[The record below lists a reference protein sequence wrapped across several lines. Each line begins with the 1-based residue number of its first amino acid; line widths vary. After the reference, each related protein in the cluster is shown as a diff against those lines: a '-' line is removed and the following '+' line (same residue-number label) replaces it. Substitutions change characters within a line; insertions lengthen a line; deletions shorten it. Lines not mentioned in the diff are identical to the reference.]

1 MRSLFSQLPPPAA
14 EAPPADWPCDGAL
27 NDPTPN
33 LPLPVENAFFSAPT
47 ALDQQTNLPKRL
59 PRAMPTL
66 TVRDVPPA
74 LREKLKRRAERHRRS
89 LNGEVLTVLEEGVR
103 SAAPEEEEDRRALI
117 ERIRKEREDG
127 PTITAGPDELNRMMR
142 EGLA

>member
-1 MRSLFSQLPPPAA
+1 
-14 EAPPADWPCDGAL
+14 
-27 NDPTPN
+27 
-33 LPLPVENAFFSAPT
+33 
-47 ALDQQTNLPKRL
+47 
-59 PRAMPTL
+59 MPTL

-103 SAAPEEEEDRRALI
+103 SAAPEEEEEDRRALI
-117 ERIRKEREDG
+117 ERIRKERDEG
-127 PTITAGPDELNRMMR
+127 PTITADPDQLKRMMR